1 MYLHKTLIRKNTCTL
16 VFIAALV
23 TIAKTQK
30 QPQHPLTDE
39 WIKTWCIYGM
49 GHYSAVK
56 KNKRMPFAATWTQLE
71 IILLS
76 EVKSEREIQIP
87 YDIIYMW
94 NIKYDTNER
103 IYETETEL
111 WT

>member
-1 MYLHKTLIRKNTCTL
+1 
-16 VFIAALV
+16 
-23 TIAKTQK
+23 
-30 QPQHPLTDE
+30 
-39 WIKTWCIYGM
+39 
-49 GHYSAVK
+49 
-56 KNKRMPFAATWTQLE
+56 MPFAATWTQLE

>member
-1 MYLHKTLIRKNTCTL
+1 
-16 VFIAALV
+16 
-23 TIAKTQK
+23 
-30 QPQHPLTDE
+30 
-39 WIKTWCIYGM
+39 
-49 GHYSAVK
+49 
-56 KNKRMPFAATWTQLE
+56 MPFAATWTQLE

-87 YDIIYMW
+87 QDIIYMW

>member
-1 MYLHKTLIRKNTCTL
+1 
-16 VFIAALV
+16 
-23 TIAKTQK
+23 
-30 QPQHPLTDE
+30 
-39 WIKTWCIYGM
+39 
-49 GHYSAVK
+49 
-56 KNKRMPFAATWTQLE
+56 MPFAATWTQLE

-87 YDIIYMW
+87 QDIIYMW
-94 NIKYDTNER
+94 NIKYDTNEH